1 MSSRNTSSS
10 RSRFAVKPGGKISG
24 HLTVPGDKSI
34 SHRALMLGAIA
45 EGETTI
51 TDFLQGEDTLA
62 TANVFKQ
69 MGVEIENNGSVVKVK
84 GVGLHGLHGYDKALD
99 FGNSGT
105 SVRLMTGLLSAQSF
119 NSELIG
125 DDSLM
130 TRPMLRVINP
140 LRTMNA
146 NINCTDKGTLPI
158 KITGGSRL
166 NAIDYELPVAS
177 AQLKSCLLLAGLY
190 AEGTTRII
198 ENQATRD
205 HTERML
211 GAFSHPLIRNE
222 NTISITKAEQ
232 LVATTISVPADFSS
246 AAFFIVA
253 ASICSG
259 SDVVLE
265 NVGINPTRDAM
276 LQIMELMGADIE
288 LQNKREQSGEP
299 VADIHIKS
307 SELTG
312 IDIPE
317 ELVPIAIDEFPVIL
331 IAAACAKGTTR
342 LSGAAE
348 LRVKESDRLQAMLD
362 GFVAT
367 GIEAEATEDGMIID
381 NTNDSSKS
389 NNVFNGGIVDSH
401 GDHRIAMAFAVAGM
415 VSNEPILINNC
426 ENVATSFPGFV
437 ELAQKAGMNIDYE

>member
-1 MSSRNTSSS
+1 MSSYNHSS
-10 RSRFAVKPGGKISG
+10 FQVKPGGIISG
-24 HLTVPGDKSI
+24 CITVPGDKSI
-34 SHRALMLGAIA
+34 SHRALMLSAIA

-51 TDFLQGEDTLA
+51 KGFLQGEDTLA
-62 TANVFKQ
+62 TANVFQQ
-69 MGVEIENNGSVVKVK
+69 MGVEIENNRGVVKVK
-84 GVGLHGLHGYDKALD
+84 GVGLYGLHAHDKALD

-125 DDSLM
+125 DESLM
-130 TRPMLRVINP
+130 TRPMMRVIDP

-146 NINCTDKGTLPI
+146 NISCTDKGTLPI
-158 KITGGSRL
+158 KITGGTQL
-166 NAIDYELPVAS
+166 KAIEYELPVAS

-190 AEGTTRII
+190 AEGTTSII
-198 ENQATRD
+198 ENKVTRD

-211 GAFSHPLIRNE
+211 GAFSHPVTRSGNK
-222 NTISITKAEQ
+222 ISINKADK
-232 LVATTISVPADFSS
+232 LVGTEIIIPADFSS

-253 ASICSG
+253 ASICKG

-276 LQIMELMGADIE
+276 LKIMLLMGADIE
-288 LQNKREQSGEP
+288 LQNIQEQSGEP
-299 VADIHIKS
+299 VADIHIRS
-307 SELTG
+307 HELIG

-317 ELVPIAIDEFPVIL
+317 ELVPVAIDEFPAIL

-348 LRVKESDRLQAMLD
+348 LRVKESDRIQSMLD
-362 GFVAT
+362 GFIAT
-367 GIEAEATEDGMIID
+367 GIKAEAMEDGMIIEGGE
-381 NTNDSSKS
+381 
-389 NNVFNGGIVDSH
+389 FNGGTVNSH

-415 VSNEPILINNC
+415 VAKESILINNC

-437 ELAQKAGMNIDYE
+437 ELAQKAGMNINYV

>member
-1 MSSRNTSSS
+1 MSSKNRSS
-10 RSRFAVKPGGKISG
+10 FQVKPGGNISG
-24 HLTVPGDKSI
+24 RITVPGDKSI

-51 TDFLQGEDTLA
+51 KGFLQGEDTLA
-62 TANVFKQ
+62 TAKVFQQ
-69 MGVEIENNGSVVKVK
+69 MGIEIENNSDVVKVK
-84 GVGLHGLHGYDKALD
+84 GVGIHGLHAHNKALD

-125 DDSLM
+125 DESLM
-130 TRPMLRVINP
+130 TRPMMRVIKP

-146 NINCTDKGTLPI
+146 DINCSDNGTLPI
-158 KITGGSRL
+158 KISGGNQLTG
-166 NAIDYELPVAS
+166 IDYEMPVAS

-190 AEGTTRII
+190 AEGTTSIV
-198 ENQATRD
+198 ENKATRD

-211 GAFSHPLIRNE
+211 GAFSHPVIRNG
-222 NTISITKAEQ
+222 NKISINKADE
-232 LVATTISVPADFSS
+232 LIATEIIIPADFSS

-259 SDVVLE
+259 SDVILE
-265 NVGINPTRDAM
+265 NVGVNPTRNAM
-276 LQIMELMGADIE
+276 LKIMELMGANIE
-288 LQNKREQSGEP
+288 LQNVREQSGEP

-307 SELTG
+307 SELKG

-317 ELVPIAIDEFPVIL
+317 ELVPVAIDEFPAIL

-348 LRVKESDRLQAMLD
+348 LRVKESDRIQAMLD
-362 GFVAT
+362 GFIAT
-367 GIEAEATEDGMIID
+367 GIKAEATEDGMIIE
-381 NTNDSSKS
+381 NSEFK
-389 NNVFNGGIVDSH
+389 GGVVNSH

-415 VSNEPILINNC
+415 VSKKPIQINDC
-426 ENVATSFPGFV
+426 DNVATSFPNFV
-437 ELAQKAGMNIDYE
+437 DIAKNAGMNIIYD

>member
-1 MSSRNTSSS
+1 MSSNN
-10 RSRFAVKPGGKISG
+10 RSYFKVKPGGHITG
-24 HLTVPGDKSI
+24 RITVPGDKSI

-45 EGETTI
+45 DGETTI
-51 TDFLQGEDTLA
+51 KGFLQGEDTLA
-62 TANVFKQ
+62 TANVFQQ
-69 MGVEIENNGSVVKVK
+69 MGVEIENNVDVVKVK
-84 GVGLHGLHGYDKALD
+84 GVGLHGLRAYDKALD

-125 DDSLM
+125 DESLM
-130 TRPMLRVINP
+130 TRPMMRVIDP

-146 NINCTDKGTLPI
+146 NISCSDKGTLPI
-158 KITGGSRL
+158 KITGGNQL
-166 NAIDYELPVAS
+166 KAIDYELPVAS

-190 AEGTTRII
+190 AEGLTSII
-198 ENQATRD
+198 ENKVTRD

-211 GAFSHPLIRNE
+211 GAFSHPVIKNG
-222 NTISITKAEQ
+222 NKISIHKAEK
-232 LVATTISVPADFSS
+232 LVATEISVPADFSS

-253 ASICSG
+253 ASICPD

-265 NVGINPTRDAM
+265 NVGVNPTRNAM
-276 LQIMELMGADIE
+276 LKIMELMGADIE
-288 LQNKREQSGEP
+288 LQNTREQSGEP

-307 SELTG
+307 SELNG

-317 ELVPIAIDEFPVIL
+317 ELVPIAIDEFPAIL

-348 LRVKESDRLQAMLD
+348 LRVKESDRIQSMLD
-362 GFVAT
+362 GFIAT
-367 GIEAEATEDGMIID
+367 GIKAEATEDGMIIERGQ
-381 NTNDSSKS
+381 
-389 NNVFNGGIVDSH
+389 FQGGVVDSY

-415 VSNEPILINNC
+415 VSDEEILINNC
-426 ENVATSFPGFV
+426 DNVATSFPGFV
-437 ELAQKAGMNIDYE
+437 ELAKKAGMKIT

>member
-1 MSSRNTSSS
+1 MSSNNHSS
-10 RSRFAVKPGGKISG
+10 FQVKPGGIISG
-24 HLTVPGDKSI
+24 RITVPGDKSI
-34 SHRALMLGAIA
+34 SHRALILGAIA

-51 TDFLQGEDTLA
+51 KGFLQGEDTLA
-62 TANVFKQ
+62 TAKVFQQ
-69 MGVEIENNGSVVKVK
+69 MGVEIENKGSIVKVK
-84 GVGLHGLHGYDKALD
+84 GVGLHGLHAYDKALN

-119 NSELIG
+119 DSELIG
-125 DDSLM
+125 DASLM
-130 TRPMLRVINP
+130 TRPMMRVIEP

-146 NINCTDKGTLPI
+146 DISCSDKGTLPI
-158 KITGGSRL
+158 KITGGNQL
-166 NAIDYELPVAS
+166 KAIDYELPVAS

-190 AEGTTRII
+190 AEGTTSII
-198 ENQATRD
+198 ENKATRD

-211 GAFSHPLIRNE
+211 GAFSHPVTRNG
-222 NTISITKAEQ
+222 NKISITKADKLIGTQ
-232 LVATTISVPADFSS
+232 ISIPADFSS

-265 NVGINPTRDAM
+265 NVGVNPTRDAM
-276 LQIMELMGADIE
+276 LKIMQLMGANIE
-288 LQNKREQSGEP
+288 LQNVREQSGEP

-307 SELTG
+307 SELKG

-317 ELVPIAIDEFPVIL
+317 ELVPVAIDEFPAIL

-348 LRVKESDRLQAMLD
+348 LRVKESDRIQSMLD
-362 GFVAT
+362 GFIAT
-367 GIEAEATEDGMIID
+367 GIKAEATEDGMIIEGGE
-381 NTNDSSKS
+381 
-389 NNVFNGGIVDSH
+389 FNGGTVNSQ

-415 VSNEPILINNC
+415 VSKESILINDC

-437 ELAQKAGMNIDYE
+437 ELAKKSGMNIESTT

>member
-1 MSSRNTSSS
+1 MNSKNHSS
-10 RSRFAVKPGGKISG
+10 FKVKPGGIISG
-24 HLTVPGDKSI
+24 RITVTGDKSI

-51 TDFLQGEDTLA
+51 KGFLQGEDTLA
-62 TANVFKQ
+62 TAKVFQQ
-69 MGVEIENNGSVVKVK
+69 MGVEIENNGDVVKVK
-84 GVGLHGLHGYDKALD
+84 GVGLRGLNAHNKALD

-119 NSELIG
+119 DSELIG
-125 DDSLM
+125 DESLM
-130 TRPMLRVINP
+130 TRPMLRVIEP

-146 NINCTDKGTLPI
+146 NISCSDNGSLPI
-158 KITGGSRL
+158 KINGGNKL
-166 NAIDYELPVAS
+166 KAIDYELPVAS

-190 AEGTTRII
+190 AEGTTSII
-198 ENQATRD
+198 ENTPTRD

-211 GAFSHPLIRNE
+211 GAFSHSTIRNG
-222 NTISITKAEQ
+222 NKISISKADK
-232 LVATTISVPADFSS
+232 LVGTEISVPADFSS

-253 ASICSG
+253 ASIVSG
-259 SDVVLE
+259 SDVVIE
-265 NVGINPTRDAM
+265 NVGVNPTRDAM
-276 LQIMELMGADIE
+276 LKIMKLMGADIE
-288 LQNKREQSGEP
+288 LQNEREQSGEP

-317 ELVPIAIDEFPVIL
+317 ELVSVAIDEFPAIL

-342 LSGAAE
+342 LSDAAE
-348 LRVKESDRLQAMLD
+348 LRVKESDRLQSMLD
-362 GFVAT
+362 GFIAT
-367 GIEAEATEDGMIID
+367 GIQAEATEDGMIIE
-381 NTNDSSKS
+381 SSEFK
-389 NNVFNGGIVDSH
+389 GGVINSY

-415 VSNEPILINNC
+415 VAKEPILINDC

-437 ELAQKAGMNIDYE
+437 ELAKKAGMDISYE